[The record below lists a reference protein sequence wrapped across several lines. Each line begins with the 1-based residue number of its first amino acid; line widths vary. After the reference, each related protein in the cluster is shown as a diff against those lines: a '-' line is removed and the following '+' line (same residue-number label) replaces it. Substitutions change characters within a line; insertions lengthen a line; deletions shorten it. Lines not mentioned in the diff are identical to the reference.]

1 MIAQSPARGGSGTKA
16 RKSLSAAFEEE
27 ISNSSKLEIQPGQGG
42 VLPLASEVSVTL
54 VSSSSVQD
62 QNGSNM
68 VVNSNTLNNNN
79 SSNNSVSVA
88 PASSTSSNSS
98 MSSPTNITPGVAHAC
113 LICRPNSHPFNDRT
127 LTLDQPVKVGRSVA
141 RARATQTN
149 AIFDCKVLS
158 RNHALLWYEAGKF
171 YLQDTKSSNGT
182 FVNNQR
188 LSKGSEESAPREVCS
203 GDILQFGV
211 DVMENSRKVT
221 HGCIIAT
228 LKLYLPDGKEAKAS
242 PTIVNSTSN
251 PALLSLS
258 LPTQDLYQLN
268 QYIQE
273 ALAREQLLE
282 TKLAVLQRLVGQT
295 ESASN
300 ESWKSL
306 IDEDRLLTR
315 VEILESQLS
324 TYGKSMNEDKL
335 REETK
340 RLMEEKEEYQEQAK
354 DTLKRIVN
362 EKLDAVK
369 KLQDV
374 EKTLSTTED
383 EFATLRELYDKNN
396 DENRT
401 LAAEINRLSS
411 DLEIAMEAN
420 ARIPKTESANEAGE
434 MAELAPEDD
443 KPEMLESAVDISAS
457 GLLPIAATS
466 CHQPATLE
474 SESETIDKI
483 QSQTTI
489 NLEDNAEI
497 SEMSSDLNDSLN
509 TSTTTLDM
517 SSLSETEMDEI
528 DESAVATAAGSATA
542 TGSVVATATGSAV
555 ALGAGSAIAVVAAS
569 AQQENDERVK
579 LMTDRL
585 VDMEAKL
592 QESRTNYETVKESNS
607 AINMELT
614 VAQEQLCESL
624 KLLDEKCRL
633 LEEIEVQKIKSF
645 AAENKMEQKQT
656 PPTAAETSENN
667 EIDDKIAKLNDEKE
681 QICSENERLRT
692 DLNSHLQI
700 IEDLEQQ
707 VKSMTDSQLMAASST
722 STLVGSTISAGNGNG
737 STGNTNSVNSQLEKA
752 ESKISELLKVK
763 EKFAE
768 VSAEN
773 STLAMNL
780 SEMQQEMNLMTR
792 TATACALIPLA
803 VVLLAMFA
811 YYFPFFGFFGG
822 SGSGSSG
829 TGSGGSST
837 Q

>member
-1 MIAQSPARGGSGTKA
+1 LIAQSPARGGSGTKA

-42 VLPLASEVSVTL
+42 VLPLQASEVSVTL
-54 VSSSSVQD
+54 VSASSVQD

-68 VVNSNTLNNNN
+68 VVNSNTLNNNNN

-420 ARIPKTESANEAGE
+420 ARIPKTEPANEGAE

-443 KPEMLESAVDISAS
+443 KPEILESAVDISAS

-466 CHQPATLE
+466 CPATLE
-474 SESETIDKI
+474 SESETIDKMLS
-483 QSQTTI
+483 QQTTI

-528 DESAVATAAGSATA
+528 DESAVATAAGSGIP
-542 TGSVVATATGSAV
+542 TGSVLATA
-555 ALGAGSAIAVVAAS
+555 AGSAIVAAT
-569 AQQENDERVK
+569 AEQENDEQRVK

-656 PPTAAETSENN
+656 PPAAAAAETSENN

-692 DLNSHLQI
+692 DLNSHLQT

-722 STLVGSTISAGNGNG
+722 STLVGSTIQTTSAGND
-737 STGNTNSVNSQLEKA
+737 STGSNTNSVNSQLEKA

-822 SGSGSSG
+822 NGSGSSG

>member
-1 MIAQSPARGGSGTKA
+1 LIAQSPARGGSGTKA

-42 VLPLASEVSVTL
+42 VLPLQASEVSVTL

-420 ARIPKTESANEAGE
+420 ARIPKTEPANEAGE

-457 GLLPIAATS
+457 GLLPIDATS

-542 TGSVVATATGSAV
+542 TGSAV

-569 AQQENDERVK
+569 AEQENDERVK

>member
-1 MIAQSPARGGSGTKA
+1 
-16 RKSLSAAFEEE
+16 
-27 ISNSSKLEIQPGQGG
+27 
-42 VLPLASEVSVTL
+42 VTL
-54 VSSSSVQD
+54 VSASSVQD

-68 VVNSNTLNNNN
+68 VVNSNTLNNNNN

-420 ARIPKTESANEAGE
+420 ARIPKTEPANEGAE

-457 GLLPIAATS
+457 GLLPISATS
-466 CHQPATLE
+466 GHQPATLE
-474 SESETIDKI
+474 SESETIDKMLS
-483 QSQTTI
+483 QQTTI

-528 DESAVATAAGSATA
+528 DESAVATAAGSA
-542 TGSVVATATGSAV
+542 
-555 ALGAGSAIAVVAAS
+555 IVAATT
-569 AQQENDERVK
+569 AEQENDEQRVK

-656 PPTAAETSENN
+656 PPTAAAETSENN

-692 DLNSHLQI
+692 DLNSHLQT

-722 STLVGSTISAGNGNG
+722 STLVGSTIQTTSAGND
-737 STGNTNSVNSQLEKA
+737 STGSNTNSVNSQLEKA

-822 SGSGSSG
+822 NGSGSSG

>member
-1 MIAQSPARGGSGTKA
+1 LQ
-16 RKSLSAAFEEE
+16 
-27 ISNSSKLEIQPGQGG
+27 
-42 VLPLASEVSVTL
+42 ASEVSVTL

-68 VVNSNTLNNNN
+68 VVNSNTLNNNNN

-127 LTLDQPVKVGRSVA
+127 LTLDQSVKVGRSVA
-141 RARATQTN
+141 RAGATQTN

-401 LAAEINRLSS
+401 LAAEINRISS

-420 ARIPKTESANEAGE
+420 ARIPKTEPANEALE

-474 SESETIDKI
+474 SETIDNML
-483 QSQTTI
+483 SQTTI

-528 DESAVATAAGSATA
+528 DESTVAAATGSAIA
-542 TGSVVATATGSAV
+542 TGSVVATA
-555 ALGAGSAIAVVAAS
+555 AGSAIVAA
-569 AQQENDERVK
+569 AAEQENDEQRVK

-592 QESRTNYETVKESNS
+592 QESRTNFETVKESNS

-633 LEEIEVQKIKSF
+633 LEEIEVQKIEKF
-645 AAENKMEQKQT
+645 AAENKMEQKQNT
-656 PPTAAETSENN
+656 PAAAETSENN
-667 EIDDKIAKLNDEKE
+667 EIYIDDKIAKLNDEKE

-700 IEDLEQQ
+700 IEDLEHQ

-722 STLVGSTISAGNGNG
+722 STLVGSTIQIASAGNGNG
-737 STGNTNSVNSQLEKA
+737 STGSNTNSVNSQLEKA

-773 STLAMNL
+773 STLAINL
-780 SEMQQEMNLMTR
+780 SEMQQEMNLVTR

-822 SGSGSSG
+822 NGSSSSG
-829 TGSGGSST
+829 TGSGGSSN

>member
-1 MIAQSPARGGSGTKA
+1 LIAQSPARGGSGTKA

-42 VLPLASEVSVTL
+42 VLPLNASEVSVTL

-68 VVNSNTLNNNN
+68 VVNSNTLNNNNN

-369 KLQDV
+369 KLLDV
-374 EKTLSTTED
+374 EKTLSCTED

-420 ARIPKTESANEAGE
+420 ARIPKTELANEAVE

-443 KPEMLESAVDISAS
+443 KPEILESAVDISAS

-474 SESETIDKI
+474 SETIDNML
-483 QSQTTI
+483 SQTAI

-528 DESAVATAAGSATA
+528 DESAVAAAAGSATATAAGSATA
-542 TGSVVATATGSAV
+542 TAT
-555 ALGAGSAIAVVAAS
+555 GSAIAVVAAE
-569 AQQENDERVK
+569 QENDEQRVK
-579 LMTDRL
+579 LMTGRL

-592 QESRTNYETVKESNS
+592 QESRTNFETVKESNS

-645 AAENKMEQKQT
+645 AAENKMEQKQNT
-656 PPTAAETSENN
+656 PAAETSENN
-667 EIDDKIAKLNDEKE
+667 EIYIDDKIAKLNDEKE

-700 IEDLEQQ
+700 IEDLEHQ

-722 STLVGSTISAGNGNG
+722 STLVGSTIQIASAGNGNG

-773 STLAMNL
+773 STLAINL
-780 SEMQQEMNLMTR
+780 SEMQQEMNLVTR

-822 SGSGSSG
+822 NGSGSSG